1 MKIKLLLAILLTS
14 ITFQT
19 NPAAY
24 AAVPI
29 DTKHIKS
36 EYECMAQALHYE
48 ARGESK
54 AGIHAVANVIVN
66 RSNHRKFP
74 NTICGTVK
82 QKTKETCQ
90 FSWYCDSER
99 KRIST
104 RRIDLKI
111 QEIAYQAVINK
122 KLKDITGGAL
132 FFHNDSFGGWSN
144 LRRTKQIGNHVFYS
158 Y

>member
-1 MKIKLLLAILLTS
+1 MKLLIALIFSLLTFS
-14 ITFQT
+14 TLPNDT
-19 NPAAY
+19 VPALQQAE
-24 AAVPI
+24 VK
-29 DTKHIKS
+29 TLKQ
-36 EYECMAQALHYE
+36 EYDCMAQALHYE

-54 AGIHAVANVIVN
+54 TGIQAVANVIVN
-66 RSNHRKFP
+66 RSKHRRFP
-74 NTICGTVK
+74 NSVCGTVK
-82 QKTKETCQ
+82 QKNNSVCQ
-90 FSWYCDSER
+90 FSWYCEPER

-104 RRIDLKI
+104 KKIDPRI
-111 QEIAYQAVINK
+111 QTIAYQAVINK